1 MSLHHAAQH
10 LAEQGRNGDSMLVH
24 MTPHEVSGLQT
35 LLQSKGRDLT
45 VNPHT
50 GLPEAWFGSD
60 LGGSLYDSAKGIT
73 SGIGG
78 AVQDMTSSPIGS
90 MLVGAALVACGV
102 PPQFA
107 GLATGAMSY
116 ASGNSFKQS
125 VGSGLAGQG
134 GGSMVNSAGYAGALN
149 PSDAVAPTAPGG
161 AVPAAVPGAPPVTSV
176 DVLNT
181 APATAPATAP
191 VDVSGAAPATTTA
204 PTGAQAIS
212 EATHPSMSV
221 APVGS
226 SAATQAA
233 SSGFM
238 DTAGKWVAAN
248 PGYAM
253 MGAAGVALAGGAGEQ
268 HTVDP
273 GNPYEGAYIRPYT
286 YDQKTGKLTQIAP
299 VKAPVKIAQGGLLS
313 IAGGGPVE
321 QMSNQNA
328 VGANQNYPMAGI
340 NQAAYATPYQTPMSQ
355 NVLTGSS
362 DVAVDPYTGE
372 QKLAAGGAIQR
383 FGWGGLAQSAQQVT
397 DGTGGF
403 NEIGNPFAGGIAPLI
418 DKLRAESSSGLRPYT
433 YDQKTGKLAQVDSV
447 KAPYTGEQ
455 KLAAGGGISS
465 LGGYSD
471 GGHLLKG
478 PGDGV
483 SDSIPATIGDRQ
495 PARLADGEFV
505 VPARIVSEL
514 GNGSTDAGARQL
526 YKMMER
532 IQTARGNTVGKN
544 KVATNTRAAK
554 HLPA

>member
-1 MSLHHAAQH
+1 MNSAAGYG
-10 LAEQGRNGDSMLVH
+10 EG
-24 MTPHEVSGLQT
+24 MTGAST
-35 LLQSKGRDLT
+35 
-45 VNPHT
+45 
-50 GLPEAWFGSD
+50 
-60 LGGSLYDSAKGIT
+60 YD
-73 SGIGG
+73 
-78 AVQDMTSSPIGS
+78 
-90 MLVGAALVACGV
+90 
-102 PPQFA
+102 A
-107 GLATGAMSY
+107 GLAA
-116 ASGNSFKQS
+116 
-125 VGSGLAGQG
+125 GSG
-134 GGSMVNSAGYAGALN
+134 
-149 PSDAVAPTAPGG
+149 
-161 AVPAAVPGAPPVTSV
+161 
-176 DVLNT
+176 
-181 APATAPATAP
+181 
-191 VDVSGAAPATTTA
+191 SG
-204 PTGAQAIS
+204 
-212 EATHPSMSV
+212 
-221 APVGS
+221 
-226 SAATQAA
+226 AATQAA

-238 DTAGKWVAAN
+238 DTAKGYYDAAGKWVAAN

-253 MGAAGVALAGGAGEQ
+253 MGAAGVGALAGGAGKQ
-268 HTVDP
+268 PTVDP

-286 YDQKTGKLTQIAP
+286 YDQKTGKLTQITP

-372 QKLAAGGAIQR
+372 QK
-383 FGWGGLAQSAQQVT
+383 F
-397 DGTGGF
+397 
-403 NEIGNPFAGGIAPLI
+403 
-418 DKLRAESSSGLRPYT
+418 
-433 YDQKTGKLAQVDSV
+433 
-447 KAPYTGEQ
+447 
-455 KLAAGGGISS
+455 AAGGGISS

>member
-1 MSLHHAAQH
+1 MNSAAGYG
-10 LAEQGRNGDSMLVH
+10 EG
-24 MTPHEVSGLQT
+24 MTGAST
-35 LLQSKGRDLT
+35 
-45 VNPHT
+45 
-50 GLPEAWFGSD
+50 
-60 LGGSLYDSAKGIT
+60 YD
-73 SGIGG
+73 
-78 AVQDMTSSPIGS
+78 
-90 MLVGAALVACGV
+90 
-102 PPQFA
+102 A
-107 GLATGAMSY
+107 GLAA
-116 ASGNSFKQS
+116 
-125 VGSGLAGQG
+125 GSG
-134 GGSMVNSAGYAGALN
+134 
-149 PSDAVAPTAPGG
+149 
-161 AVPAAVPGAPPVTSV
+161 
-176 DVLNT
+176 
-181 APATAPATAP
+181 
-191 VDVSGAAPATTTA
+191 SG
-204 PTGAQAIS
+204 
-212 EATHPSMSV
+212 
-221 APVGS
+221 
-226 SAATQAA
+226 AATQAA

-238 DTAGKWVAAN
+238 DTAKGYYDAAGKWVAAN

-253 MGAAGVALAGGAGEQ
+253 MGAASVGALAGGAGEQ
-268 HTVDP
+268 PTVDP

-340 NQAAYATPYQTPMSQ
+340 NHAAYATPYQTPMSQ

-362 DVAVDPYTGE
+362 DVAVDPYTGA
-372 QKLAAGGAIQR
+372 QKFAAGGAIQR
-383 FGWGGLAQSAQQVT
+383 FGWGGLAQIAQQVT

-403 NEIGNPFAGGIAPLI
+403 NEIGNPFDGGMAPLI
-418 DKLRAESSSGLRPYT
+418 DKLRAENSSGLRPYT
-433 YDQKTGKLAQVDSV
+433 YDQKTGKLTQVDSV

-455 KLAAGGGISS
+455 KLAAGGGIST

-471 GGHLLKG
+471 GGNLLKG

-483 SDSIPATIGDRQ
+483 SDSIPATIDGRQ

-514 GNGSTDAGARQL
+514 GNGSTEAGSRQL